1 MRHLRAGGPVWQD
14 GGVTS
19 LIADDAV
26 LETLYTGTEW
36 GEGPVWIEPLNSL
49 RWSDIPNDRILQ
61 YDEASGETRVFR
73 DGAEFTNGRTLD
85 LEGRVVQCSH
95 GRRSVERETSID
107 GSTPPQTLVDRWNGV
122 RFNSPNDVVVASDGT
137 VWFTDPPYGIDPSER
152 EGHAAEPEYEGC
164 FVFRLDPATGAVDPV
179 ITDMIHPNGLAFSLD
194 EKTLFVSD
202 TGFYAGSAAARHIRA
217 YDVDVRGA
225 TCSNGREF
233 AVVRPGASDGFRVD
247 VEGRIWTSSED
258 SVQILSSTGEV
269 LERIPIPEKVS
280 NVCFGGASGR
290 DLYVTASTSLYRI
303 RTTTT
308 QAPRPR

>member
-1 MRHLRAGGPVWQD
+1 MQPERAARRLWQD
-14 GGVTS
+14 DRVDS
-19 LIADDAV
+19 LIADGAV

-36 GEGPVWIEPLNSL
+36 GEGPVWLPELQSL

-73 DGAEFTNGRTLD
+73 SGAEFTNGRTLD

-95 GRRSVERETSID
+95 GRRSVERETSLD
-107 GSTPPQTLVDRWNGV
+107 GSTAPDTLVERWNGA

-137 VWFTDPPYGIDPSER
+137 IWFTDPPYGIDPSER

-164 FVFRLDPATGAVDPV
+164 FVFRFDPVTGALDAV
-179 ITDMIHPNGLAFSLD
+179 ITDMVHPNGLAFSPD
-194 EKTLFVSD
+194 ETTLYVSD
-202 TGFYAGSAAARHIRA
+202 TGFYAGSDAARHIRA
-217 YDVDVRGA
+217 YDVDVVGA

-233 AVVRPGASDGFRVD
+233 AAVRPGASDGFRVD
-247 VEGRIWTSSED
+247 VEGRIWTSSEN
-258 SVQILSSTGEV
+258 SVQVLSPSGEV
-269 LERIPIPEKVS
+269 LERIAVPEKVS

-308 QAPRPR
+308 QAPRP

>member
-1 MRHLRAGGPVWQD
+1 M
-14 GGVTS
+14 
-19 LIADDAV
+19 
-26 LETLYTGTEW
+26 
-36 GEGPVWIEPLNSL
+36 
-49 RWSDIPNDRILQ
+49 
-61 YDEASGETRVFR
+61 
-73 DGAEFTNGRTLD
+73 
-85 LEGRVVQCSH
+85 
-95 GRRSVERETSID
+95 
-107 GSTPPQTLVDRWNGV
+107 
-122 RFNSPNDVVVASDGT
+122 
-137 VWFTDPPYGIDPSER
+137 
-152 EGHAAEPEYEGC
+152 
-164 FVFRLDPATGAVDPV
+164 FRLDPATGAVDPV

-202 TGFYAGSAAARHIRA
+202 TGFYAGSVAARHIRA

-233 AVVRPGASDGFRVD
+233 AMVRPGASDGFRVD